1 MKQKFDIIISSC
13 VPLPLENVDT
23 DQIIPAR
30 FLKATTREERFF
42 GDNLFRDWRY
52 KADGTPNKD
61 FVLNNPEYSGCI
73 LVAGKNFGSGS
84 SREHAAWAIAGY
96 GFRVV
101 ISSFFADIH
110 KNNELNNF
118 VLPVQV
124 SEAFLKELFLS
135 IQNNPATQVKV
146 DLPNQTVTNLS
157 TGHSETFEINAYK
170 KHCLING
177 LDDIDFL
184 VENQSKTINWEIQNN
199 SEDAISDIGYRIR
212 RGEPFVEIM
221 DSTLRDGEQTSGVSF
236 LPHEKLMIA
245 RMLLNDLNV
254 DRIEIASAR
263 VSEGEK
269 EAVQMICRYA
279 EKIDKLDSVEVLG
292 FVDGGKS
299 ADWIKES
306 GCKTMNLLAKGSL
319 KHCLQQLNKTPEEH
333 ISDIKKE
340 VRYARSLG
348 LTVNLYLE
356 DWSNGMKDSPEY
368 VYMLMD
374 ALCDYG
380 IRRFMLPDTL
390 GIMNPLQCI
399 EYFRKMIKRYSDI
412 HFDFH
417 AHNDYDLAVSNSLA
431 AVLSGVK
438 GLHVTVNGL
447 GERCGNAPLS
457 SVQVIL
463 KDQFHAK
470 TNIKENKL
478 NDISRLVESYS
489 GIAVAPNQPI
499 IGDNVFTQVA
509 GVHADGDNKDNL
521 YQNDLVPER
530 FGRRREYAL
539 GKNSGKANIAKNLEE
554 LGLELTP
561 EQTRRVT
568 QRITEL
574 GDKKE
579 IVTQED
585 LPFIVSDVLKH
596 DAPEDKVK
604 LVSYV
609 VSTAYGLKPGANVKV
624 EINGQQYE
632 ASATGDGQYDAF
644 VKALRFIY
652 RKYLDR
658 TFPILSNYA
667 VTIPPGGRTDA
678 LVQTVI
684 TWNDNGKL
692 LRTRGLD
699 ADQTEAA
706 IKATF
711 KMLNIIENEQKDRL

>member
-1 MKQKFDIIISSC
+1 MGTSEQVNK
-13 VPLPLENVDT
+13 
-23 DQIIPAR
+23 
-30 FLKATTREERFF
+30 
-42 GDNLFRDWRY
+42 Y
-52 KADGTPNKD
+52 K
-61 FVLNNPEYSGCI
+61 
-73 LVAGKNFGSGS
+73 
-84 SREHAAWAIAGY
+84 R
-96 GFRVV
+96 
-101 ISSFFADIH
+101 
-110 KNNELNNF
+110 
-118 VLPVQV
+118 
-124 SEAFLKELFLS
+124 
-135 IQNNPATQVKV
+135 IQ
-146 DLPNQTVTNLS
+146 
-157 TGHSETFEINAYK
+157 
-170 KHCLING
+170 
-177 LDDIDFL
+177 
-184 VENQSKTINWEIQNN
+184 
-199 SEDAISDIGYRIR
+199 
-212 RGEPFVEIM
+212 PFVEIM

-236 LPHEKLMIA
+236 LPHEKLIIA

-254 DRIEIASAR
+254 DRIEVASAR

-269 EAVQMICRYA
+269 EAVNMICRYA
-279 EKIDKLDSVEVLG
+279 EKIDMLERVEVLG
-292 FVDGGKS
+292 FIDGGKS
-299 ADWIKES
+299 VDWAAEC
-306 GCKTMNLLAKGSL
+306 GCRTLNLLAKGSL
-319 KHCLQQLNKTPEEH
+319 KHCTHQLHKSPEEH
-333 ISDIKKE
+333 IEDIIRE
-340 VRYARSLG
+340 VRYARQKG
-348 LTVNLYLE
+348 ITVNLYLE
-356 DWSNGMKDSPEY
+356 DWSNGMKESPFY
-368 VYMLMD
+368 VYQMMD
-374 ALCDYG
+374 ALCDVG

-399 EYFRKMIKRYSDI
+399 EYFRKMQKRYADT

-431 AVLSGVK
+431 AVLSGAK

-463 KDQFHAK
+463 KDQFNAR
-470 TNIKENKL
+470 TNIREDKL

-489 GIAVAPNQPI
+489 GIVVAPNQPI

-509 GVHADGDNKDNL
+509 GVHADGDKKDNL
-521 YQNDLVPER
+521 YCNALVPER

-609 VSTAYGLKPGANVKV
+609 VSTAYGLKPGANIKV
-624 EINGQQYE
+624 EINGKEYE

-644 VKALRFIY
+644 VKSLRYIY
-652 RKYLDR
+652 KKYLDR
-658 TFPILSNYA
+658 TFPILQNYA

-684 TWNDNGKL
+684 TWNDNGKI

-711 KMLNIIENEQKDRL
+711 KMLNIYENEQKEEL